1 MCGIVG
7 YIGKEKSLPILING
21 LKALEYRGYDSA
33 GVAVFSNA
41 KIEVKKSVG
50 QVKTLEKI
58 LKDNIDL
65 VSHLGIGHTR
75 WATHGIPN
83 ETNAHPHSDCTRRI
97 FVVHNGIIENYKE
110 IKEYLQNRGHNFL
123 SDTDTEV
130 VPHLIENFLKDKKD
144 FNTALIDTLKMI
156 KGAYAFAI
164 IDSKNSDTLY
174 AVKLSSPLVIGV
186 GKHENFLASDPSALV
201 GKTKDVIYLKD
212 GEIAEITKDDI
223 NITNLEKQ
231 KTPPEIVRLEWD
243 LEQAQKGN
251 YPHFMLKEIF
261 EGPEIVLSALRGRLK
276 SNDGLV
282 KLGGLE
288 KVVEKLK
295 KTKRLLILAC
305 GTSYYAGLVGEY
317 LFEEIAKIPTEVHF
331 ASEFRYRE
339 EPFEKGTVAIAIS
352 QSGETADTLAA
363 IRKAKEHELLT
374 LGIVNTVG
382 SSIARETDAG
392 VYNHAGPEIG
402 VASTKAFI
410 SQLTI
415 LTLMAVYL
423 SKSNGHSENHVLLQ
437 ELEKIPEKIKTI
449 LDKSSELEKLAEKYK
464 DRDNFLFLG
473 RRYNYPVALEG
484 ALKLKE
490 ISYIHA
496 EGYGAGEMKHGPIAM
511 ISENFPT
518 MAIVPQNSV
527 SEKMFSNL
535 EEVKARKGSI
545 FAIATEGD
553 KGITSLANDVF
564 FIPRTIEPLEPLL
577 TVVPLQLFAYY
588 VGTRRGFDIDKP
600 RNLAKSVT
608 VE

>member
-7 YIGKEKSLPILING
+7 YIGKEKSLPILISG

-33 GVAVFSNA
+33 GIAIFSND
-41 KIEVKKSVG
+41 KIEIKKSVG
-50 QVKTLEKI
+50 QVKILEKV
-58 LKDNIDL
+58 LKDDIDL
-65 VSHLGIGHTR
+65 VGHLGIGHTR

-83 ETNAHPHSDCTRRI
+83 EKNAHPHNDCAKRI

-110 IKEYLQNRGHNFL
+110 IKEYLQNHGHNFL

-130 VPHLIENFLKDKKD
+130 VPHLIEDFLKDKKD
-144 FNTALIDTLKMI
+144 FHTALLDTLKMI

-201 GKTKDVIYLKD
+201 GKTKNVIYLKD
-212 GEIAEITKDDI
+212 GEIAEITKDNI

-231 KTPPEIVRLEWD
+231 KTHSEIVRLEWD

-276 SNDGLV
+276 GKENFV

-288 KVVEKLK
+288 QVAEKLK
-295 KTKRLLILAC
+295 ETKRLIILAC

-382 SSIARETDAG
+382 STIARETDAG
-392 VYNHAGPEIG
+392 VYNHAGPEVG

-410 SQLTI
+410 SQLII
-415 LTLMAVYL
+415 LTLVAVYL
-423 SKSNGHSENHVLLQ
+423 SKSNGHSKNHALLQ
-437 ELEKIPEKIKTI
+437 ELEKIPKKIKTI
-449 LDKSSELEKLAEKYK
+449 LDRSSELEKLAEKYK
-464 DRDNFLFLG
+464 NCDNFLFLG

-518 MAIVPQNSV
+518 AAIVPQNSV

-535 EEVKARKGSI
+535 EEIKARKGPI

-553 KGITSLANDVF
+553 KRIVSLANDIF
-564 FIPRTIEPLEPLL
+564 FIPKTIEPLEPLL

-588 VGTRRGFDIDKP
+588 VGTKRGFDVDKP

>member
-33 GVAVFSNA
+33 GVAALSN
-41 KIEVKKSVG
+41 KKVEVIKSVG
-50 QVKTLEKI
+50 QVKILEKA
-58 LKDNIDL
+58 LKDKIGL
-65 VSHLGIGHTR
+65 ASHLGIGHTR

-83 ETNAHPHSDCTRRI
+83 KTNAHPHSDCQKRI
-97 FVVHNGIIENYKE
+97 FVAHNGIIENYKE
-110 IKEYLQNRGHNFL
+110 LKKYLKNRGHSFT

-130 VPHLIENFLKDKKD
+130 VPHLIEDFLRSNHD
-144 FNTALIDTLKMI
+144 FNTALLNTLKMI

-164 IDSKNSDTLY
+164 IDSKNPHTLY
-174 AVKLSSPLVIGV
+174 AVRFSSPLVIGV
-186 GKHENFLASDPSALV
+186 GKGENFLASDPSALIE
-201 GKTKDVIYLKD
+201 KTKDVIYLKD

-223 NITNLEKQ
+223 SITNLKKQ
-231 KTPPEIVRLEWD
+231 KTPLKITRLEWN

-251 YPHFMLKEIF
+251 YPRFMLKEIF
-261 EGPEIVLSALRGRLK
+261 EGPEIALSALRGRLK
-276 SNDGLV
+276 
-282 KLGGLE
+282 GLE
-288 KVVEKLK
+288 QVADKLK

-363 IRKAKEHELLT
+363 IRKAKKHGLLT

-382 SSIARETDAG
+382 STIARETDAG

-423 SKSNGHSENHVLLQ
+423 SKSNRHSSNNALLQ
-437 ELEKIPEKIKTI
+437 ELEKIPKKN
-449 LDKSSELEKLAEKYK
+449 K
-464 DRDNFLFLG
+464 
-473 RRYNYPVALEG
+473 NYFG
-484 ALKLKE
+484 
-490 ISYIHA
+490 
-496 EGYGAGEMKHGPIAM
+496 
-511 ISENFPT
+511 
-518 MAIVPQNSV
+518 
-527 SEKMFSNL
+527 
-535 EEVKARKGSI
+535 
-545 FAIATEGD
+545 
-553 KGITSLANDVF
+553 
-564 FIPRTIEPLEPLL
+564 
-577 TVVPLQLFAYY
+577 
-588 VGTRRGFDIDKP
+588 
-600 RNLAKSVT
+600 
-608 VE
+608 

>member
-1 MCGIVG
+1 M
-7 YIGKEKSLPILING
+7 
-21 LKALEYRGYDSA
+21 D
-33 GVAVFSNA
+33 
-41 KIEVKKSVG
+41 
-50 QVKTLEKI
+50 
-58 LKDNIDL
+58 
-65 VSHLGIGHTR
+65 SHLGIGHTR

-83 ETNAHPHSDCTRRI
+83 EINAHPHSDCTKRI
-97 FVVHNGIIENYKE
+97 FVVHNGIIENYTE
-110 IKEYLQNRGHNFL
+110 LKEYLQNRGHNFL
-123 SDTDTEV
+123 SDTDTEII
-130 VPHLIENFLKDKKD
+130 PHLIEDFLKDKKD
-144 FNTALIDTLKMI
+144 FNTALLDTLKMI
-156 KGAYAFAI
+156 RGAYAFAI
-164 IDSKNSDTLY
+164 IDSKNPNTLY

-201 GKTKDVIYLKD
+201 GKTKDVVYLKD
-212 GEIAEITKDDI
+212 GEIAEIKKDSI
-223 NITNLEKQ
+223 NITNFEKQ

-276 SNDGLV
+276 SKEDLV

-288 KVVEKLK
+288 QIAEKLK
-295 KTKRLLILAC
+295 KAKRLLILAC

-331 ASEFRYRE
+331 ASEFRYRD

-363 IRKAKEHELLT
+363 IHKAKEHGLLT
-374 LGIVNTVG
+374 LGVVNTVG
-382 SSIARETDAG
+382 SSIARETNAG

-410 SQLTI
+410 SQLII
-415 LTLMAVYL
+415 LTLMSVYL
-423 SKSNGHSENHVLLQ
+423 SKSNGHLTNHALLQ
-437 ELEKIPEKIKTI
+437 ELEEIPEKIKTI
-449 LDKSSELEKLAEKYK
+449 LSRSTELEKLAGKYK
-464 DRDNFLFLG
+464 NYDNFLFLG

-535 EEVKARKGSI
+535 EEIKARKGPI

-564 FIPRTIEPLEPLL
+564 FIPKTIEPLEPLL
-577 TVVPLQLFAYY
+577 TIVPLQLFAYY
-588 VGTRRGFDIDKP
+588 VGTKRGFDVDKP

>member
-7 YIGKEKSLPILING
+7 YIGKENSLPILING

-33 GVAVFSNA
+33 GIAILVNG
-41 KIEVKKSVG
+41 KIKIKKRAG
-50 QVKTLEKI
+50 QVKVLEKA
-58 LKDNIDL
+58 LKNDL
-65 VSHLGIGHTR
+65 ELTSHLGIGHTR
-75 WATHGIPN
+75 WATHGVPN
-83 ETNAHPHSDCTRRI
+83 EANAHPHSDCLGRI
-97 FVVHNGIIENYKE
+97 FVIHNGIIENYKE
-110 IKEYLQNRGHNFL
+110 LKEYLQKRGHNFC

-130 VPHLIENFLKDKKD
+130 VPHLIEDFLRDDDD
-144 FNTALIDTLKMI
+144 FSSALLNALKII

-164 IDSKNSDTLY
+164 IDSKNPSTLY
-174 AVKLSSPLVIGV
+174 AVKFSSPLVIGV
-186 GKHENFLASDPSALV
+186 GKGENLLASDPAALV
-201 GKTKDVIYLKD
+201 EKTKDVIYLKD
-212 GEIAEITKDDI
+212 GEIAEIRANDI
-223 NITNLEKQ
+223 KITNFEKQ
-231 KTPPEIVRLEWD
+231 KTRPKIVRLEWN

-251 YPHFMLKEIF
+251 YPHFTVKEIF
-261 EGPEIVLSALRGRLK
+261 EGPEVIFSALRGRLK
-276 SNDGLV
+276 NDRRLV

-288 KVVEKLK
+288 QIENKLK
-295 KTKRLLILAC
+295 NTKRILILGC

-331 ASEFRYRE
+331 ASEFRYRD
-339 EPFEKGTVAIAIS
+339 EPLEKGTIAIAIS

-363 IRKAKEHELLT
+363 IRKAKEHKLLT

-382 SSIARETDAG
+382 STIARETEAG

-415 LTLMAVYL
+415 LVLMAVYL
-423 SKSNGHSENHVLLQ
+423 SKANRGQLNHDLLE
-437 ELEKIPEKIKTI
+437 ELKKIPEKIRII
-449 LDKSSELEKLAEKYK
+449 LNKFFELEKLAEKYK
-464 DRDNFLFLG
+464 NYENFLYLG
-473 RRYNYPVALEG
+473 RKYNYPVALEG

-496 EGYGAGEMKHGPIAM
+496 EGCSAGEMKHGTIAM
-511 ISENFPT
+511 ISDQFPT

-535 EEVKARKGSI
+535 EEIKARKGPI
-545 FAIATEGD
+545 LVIATEGD
-553 KGITSLANDVF
+553 EGITSITKDVF
-564 FIPRTIEPLEPLL
+564 FIPKTIESLEPFL
-577 TVVPLQLFAYY
+577 TIVPLQLFAYY
-588 VGTRRGFDIDKP
+588 IGTKRGFDVDKP

>member
-7 YIGKEKSLPILING
+7 YIGKGKSLPILING

-33 GVAVFSNA
+33 GVALFSDN
-41 KIEVKKSVG
+41 KVEIKKSVG
-50 QVKTLEKI
+50 QVKVLEKT
-58 LKDNIDL
+58 LKNGADL

-75 WATHGIPN
+75 WATHGAPN
-83 ETNAHPHSDCTRRI
+83 EINAHPHSDCAKRV
-97 FVVHNGIIENYKE
+97 FLVHNGIIENYKE
-110 IKEYLQNRGHNFL
+110 LREYLQNRGHNFL
-123 SDTDTEV
+123 SDTDTET
-130 VPHLIENFLKDKKD
+130 VPHLIEDFLRDKKD
-144 FNTALIDTLKMI
+144 FNTALLDALKMV

-164 IDSKNSDTLY
+164 IDSKNPYTLY
-174 AVKLSSPLVIGV
+174 AVRFSSPLVIGV

-201 GKTKDVIYLKD
+201 GKTRDVIYLKD
-212 GEIAEITKDDI
+212 GEIAEITKDNI

-231 KTPPEIVRLEWD
+231 KTPPEITRLEWN

-276 SNDGLV
+276 SKENLV

-288 KVVEKLK
+288 QVAEKLK
-295 KTKRLLILAC
+295 KIKRLLVLAC

-317 LFEEIAKIPTEVHF
+317 LFEEIAKMPTEVHF
-331 ASEFRYRE
+331 ASEFRYRDEPLE
-339 EPFEKGTVAIAIS
+339 EGTVAIAIS

-363 IRKAKEHELLT
+363 IRKAKERGLLT

-382 SSIARETDAG
+382 STIARDTDAG

-423 SKSNGHSENHVLLQ
+423 SKSNGYSANCALLQ
-437 ELEKIPEKIKTI
+437 ELERIPEKIKKI
-449 LDKSSELEKLAEKYK
+449 LDKASELEKLAEKYK
-464 DRDNFLFLG
+464 NRDNFLFMG

-518 MAIVPQNSV
+518 VAIVPQNSI
-527 SEKMFSNL
+527 SEKMFSNM
-535 EEVKARKGSI
+535 EEIKARKGRI

-553 KGITSLANDVF
+553 KKIISLADDVF
-564 FIPRTIEPLEPLL
+564 FIPKTIESLEPLL

-588 VGTRRGFDIDKP
+588 VGTKRGFDVDKP